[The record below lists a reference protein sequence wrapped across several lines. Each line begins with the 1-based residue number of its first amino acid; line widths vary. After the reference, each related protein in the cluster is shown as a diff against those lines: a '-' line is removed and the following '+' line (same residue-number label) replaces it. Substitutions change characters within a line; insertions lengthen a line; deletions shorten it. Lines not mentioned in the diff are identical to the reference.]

1 MWVRGLKL
9 LVEYPTL
16 TPDAVAH
23 RVSAWIETINISW
36 SSKRDLVASRVG
48 ARIETIKHKT
58 IIFSESVDL
67 QFMGA

>member
-1 MWVRGLKL
+1 
-9 LVEYPTL
+9 
-16 TPDAVAH
+16 
-23 RVSAWIETINISW
+23 
-36 SSKRDLVASRVG
+36 VG